1 LGYLFPLAACRN
13 SVASLQ
19 RFAALSRHGLV
30 TPDGMYIMAR
40 TCRKCGAGV
49 GAMGELVGRLVA
61 DLGVD
66 RATAEQ
72 AVGIIS
78 DFLVQEGPSD
88 TVRPRLARQSGA
100 EALMR
105 KAADQNAGG
114 FDTAS
119 GVIGAG
125 MRMMAAGLSMGEVQ
139 SIGREV
145 IAFAREKAGA
155 DVVGATVAAIPGLCN
170 SSEGLR

>member
-1 LGYLFPLAACRN
+1 
-13 SVASLQ
+13 
-19 RFAALSRHGLV
+19 
-30 TPDGMYIMAR
+30 M
-40 TCRKCGAGV
+40 GATD
-49 GAMGELVGRLVA
+49 ELVGRLVA

-72 AVGIIS
+72 AVGTIF

-88 TVRPRLARQSGA
+88 MVRPLLARLPGA
-100 EALMR
+100 EVLVR
-105 KAADQNAGG
+105 KAADQNTGG

-125 MRMMAAGLSMGEVQ
+125 MRMMAAGLSMGQVQ
-139 SIGREV
+139 NIGRDV
-145 IAFAREKAGA
+145 IAYAREKAGA

>member
-1 LGYLFPLAACRN
+1 
-13 SVASLQ
+13 
-19 RFAALSRHGLV
+19 
-30 TPDGMYIMAR
+30 MAR

-49 GAMGELVGRLVA
+49 GAMDELVGRLVA

-66 RATAEQ
+66 RATVKQ
-72 AVGIIS
+72 AVGAIF
-78 DFLVQEGPSD
+78 DFLVQEGPSN
-88 TVRPRLARQSGA
+88 TVRPLLARLPGA

-105 KAADQNAGG
+105 KAADQSTGG

-125 MRMMAAGLSMGEVQ
+125 MRMMAAGLSMGRVQ

-145 IAFAREKAGA
+145 IVYAREKAGA

>member
-1 LGYLFPLAACRN
+1 
-13 SVASLQ
+13 
-19 RFAALSRHGLV
+19 
-30 TPDGMYIMAR
+30 MAR

-49 GAMGELVGRLVA
+49 GAMDELVGRLVA
-61 DLGVD
+61 DLGGD
-66 RATAEQ
+66 GATAEQ
-72 AVGIIS
+72 AVGTIF

-88 TVRPRLARQSGA
+88 TVRPLLARLPGA
-100 EALMR
+100 QALMR

-114 FDTAS
+114 FDTAG

-125 MRMMAAGLSMGEVQ
+125 MRMMAAGLSMGRVQ

-145 IAFAREKAGA
+145 IAYARKKAGA

>member
-1 LGYLFPLAACRN
+1 
-13 SVASLQ
+13 
-19 RFAALSRHGLV
+19 
-30 TPDGMYIMAR
+30 M
-40 TCRKCGAGV
+40 GATD
-49 GAMGELVGRLVA
+49 ELVGRLVA

-72 AVGIIS
+72 AVGTIF

-88 TVRPRLARQSGA
+88 MVRPLLARLPGA
-100 EALMR
+100 EVLVR
-105 KAADQNAGG
+105 KAADQNTGG

-125 MRMMAAGLSMGEVQ
+125 MRMMAAGLSMGRVQ

-145 IAFAREKAGA
+145 ITYAREKAGA